1 MPTQPPSREILLN
14 AFAMNTVG
22 HLSPGQWTHP
32 RDRSGDYNRL
42 ATWTDLAQ
50 VLERGLFDGLFIADV
65 IGLYDIY
72 GGGPDAALR
81 SAAQIPIN
89 DPMLLVS
96 AMAHVTR
103 HLGFGVTANLTW
115 TSPYLLARAFS
126 TLDHLT
132 EGRIGWNIVTGY
144 LDSGARAHG
153 HAGLI
158 AHDER
163 YAMAEEYMEV
173 CYKLWEASWE
183 DGAAL
188 RDRARG
194 VFTDPARVHPIR
206 HQGTHYRVEGVH
218 LCEPSPQ
225 RTPLLYQAG
234 SSDAGRGFAG
244 RHAECVFVSGPS
256 AGVIARRTQALREAT
271 AAAGRDPAALK
282 VFSLLTIVVAATR
295 AEAEDRHAAYL
306 RHASPEGALALMAG
320 WTGLDLS
327 GYALDQEI
335 RHIEREG
342 YRTALENITR
352 AEPDRVWTVRDIAE
366 RCAIG
371 GIGPV
376 VVGGARDAAD
386 AVEAWVAE
394 TGVDGLNLA
403 YAVLPETF
411 EAIADHL
418 VPELQRRGRF
428 KREYRPGTLRGK
440 LFGGARLA
448 PPHPAAGYRRG

>member
-1 MPTQPPSREILLN
+1 MSEPPEILFN

-22 HLSPGQWTHP
+22 HLSPGQWTIQ
-32 RDRSGDYNRL
+32 RDRSGAYNKLR
-42 ATWTDLAQ
+42 TWTDLAQ
-50 VLERGLFDGLFIADV
+50 TLERGLFDGLFIADV
-65 IGLYDIY
+65 IGVYDVY
-72 GGGPDAALR
+72 GGGPDTALR
-81 SAAQIPIN
+81 HAAQLPIN

-96 AMAHVTR
+96 AMAHVTK
-103 HLGFGVTANLTW
+103 HIGFGVTANLTW
-115 TSPYLLARAFS
+115 TSPFLLARAFS

-132 EGRIGWNIVTGY
+132 EGRIGWNIVTGH

-153 HAGLI
+153 HASLI

-163 YAMAEEYMEV
+163 YSMADEYMQV
-173 CYKLWEASWE
+173 CYKLWEGSWQ
-183 DGAAL
+183 DGAAE
-188 RDRARG
+188 RDIATG
-194 VFTDPARVHPIR
+194 SFTDPARVRPI
-206 HQGTHYRVEGVH
+206 HHAGAHYKVDAIH

-225 RTPLLYQAG
+225 RTPVLYQAG
-234 SSDAGRGFAG
+234 SSTAGRAFAG
-244 RHAECVFVSGPS
+244 SHAECVFVSGPS
-256 AGVIARRTQALREAT
+256 AGVIKRRTAELR
-271 AAAGRDPAALK
+271 AAVAEAGRDPAALK
-282 VFSLLTIVVAATR
+282 VFSLLTVVVAATQD
-295 AEAEDRHAAYL
+295 EAEDRHAEYL
-306 RHASPEGALALMAG
+306 RHASPAGALALMAG

-327 GYALDQEI
+327 SYALDQEI

-376 VVGGARDAAD
+376 IVGDARQAAN
-386 AVEAWVAE
+386 AVEAWMAE

-418 VPELQRRGRF
+418 VPELQRRRRF
-428 KREYRPGTLRGK
+428 KRSYRPGTMRAK
-440 LFGGARLA
+440 LFGHDRLIT
-448 PPHPAAGYRRG
+448 PHPAAAHRWP

>member
-1 MPTQPPSREILLN
+1 MGTPGEILFN

-22 HLSPGQWTHP
+22 HLSPGQWTNP
-32 RDRSGDYNRL
+32 RDRSRDYNKLR
-42 ATWTDLAQ
+42 TWTELART
-50 VLERGLFDGLFIADV
+50 LERGLFDGLFIADV
-65 IGLYDIY
+65 IGIYDVY
-72 GGGPDAALR
+72 GEGPEAALR
-81 SAAQIPIN
+81 SAAQMPIN
-89 DPMLLVS
+89 DPMMLVS
-96 AMAHVTR
+96 AMAAVTE

-132 EGRIGWNIVTGY
+132 DGRIGWNIVTGY

-153 HAGLI
+153 LRSMI
-158 AHDER
+158 AHDDR
-163 YAMAEEYMEV
+163 YAMAEDYMQV
-173 CYKLWEASWE
+173 CYKLWEGSWA
-183 DGAAL
+183 DDAAI
-188 RDRARG
+188 RDMATG
-194 VFTDPARVHPIR
+194 HFTNPSRIRPIR
-206 HQGTHYRVEGVH
+206 HEGAYYRVDAVH

-234 SSDAGRGFAG
+234 SSTAGRAFAG
-244 RHAECVFVSGPS
+244 AHAECVFVSGPS
-256 AGVIARRTQALREAT
+256 AGVIKRRTAELREAV
-271 AAAGRDPAALK
+271 AAAGRDPADLK
-282 VFSLLTIVVAATR
+282 VFALLTVVVAESQ
-295 AEAEDRHAAYL
+295 AEAEDRHAEYL

-327 GYALDQEI
+327 GYGLDQEI

-352 AEPDRVWTVRDIAE
+352 AEPDRAWTVRDIAE

-376 VVGGARDAAD
+376 VVGDAKQAAD
-386 AVEAWVAE
+386 AVEGWVAE

-403 YAVLPETF
+403 YAVMPETF
-411 EAIADHL
+411 EQIAAHL

-428 KREYRPGTLRGK
+428 KREYRPGTLRAK
-440 LFGGARLA
+440 LYGRDRLA
-448 PPHPAAGYRRG
+448 APHPAAAHRFA

>member
-1 MPTQPPSREILLN
+1 MAPPREILFN

-22 HLSPGQWTHP
+22 HLSPGQWRNP
-32 RDRSGDYNRL
+32 RDRSGAYNRL
-42 ATWTDLAQ
+42 RTWTDLAQ
-50 VLERGLFDGLFIADV
+50 TLERGLFDGLFIADV
-65 IGLYDIY
+65 IGLYDVY
-72 GGGPDAALR
+72 GQGPEAALR
-81 SAAQIPIN
+81 HAAQVPIN
-89 DPMLLVS
+89 DPMMLVS
-96 AMAHVTR
+96 AMAHVTE

-158 AHDER
+158 PHDER
-163 YAMAEEYMEV
+163 YAMAEEYMQL
-173 CYKLWEASWE
+173 CYKLWEGSWA

-188 RDRARG
+188 RDAASG
-194 VFTDPARVHPIR
+194 TFTDPARVRPVR
-206 HQGTHYRVEGVH
+206 HEGRYYRVDGIH

-234 SSDAGRGFAG
+234 SSTAGRAFAG
-244 RHAECVFVSGPS
+244 SHAECVFVSGPS
-256 AGVIARRTQALREAT
+256 VGVIRRRTAELREAV
-271 AAAGRDPAALK
+271 AAAGRDPASLK
-282 VFSLLTIVVAATR
+282 VFSLLTVVVAATQ
-295 AEAEDRHAAYL
+295 AEAEDRHAEYL
-306 RHASPEGALALMAG
+306 RDASPEGALALMAG

-352 AEPDRVWTVRDIAE
+352 AEPDRVWTVRDIAD
-366 RCAIG
+366 RCAVG

-376 VVGGARDAAD
+376 VVGDARQAAD
-386 AVEAWVAE
+386 AVEDWIAQ

-403 YAVLPETF
+403 YAVMPETF
-411 EAIADHL
+411 EAIAAHL

-428 KREYRPGTLRGK
+428 KRAYRPGTLRAK
-440 LFGGARLA
+440 LYGQDRLA
-448 PPHPAAGYRRG
+448 APHPAAAHRFAG

>member
-1 MPTQPPSREILLN
+1 MATPREILFN

-22 HLSPGQWTHP
+22 HLSPGQWTIP
-32 RDRSGDYNRL
+32 RDRSRDYNRL
-42 ATWTDLAQ
+42 GTWTDLART
-50 VLERGLFDGLFIADV
+50 LERGLFDGLFIADV
-65 IGLYDIY
+65 IGIYDVY
-72 GGGPDAALR
+72 GEGPEAALR
-81 SAAQIPIN
+81 SAAQMPIN
-89 DPMLLVS
+89 DPMMLVS
-96 AMAHVTR
+96 AMAAVTR
-103 HLGFGVTANLTW
+103 HLGFGITANLTW

-132 EGRIGWNIVTGY
+132 DGRIGWNIVTGY

-153 HAGLI
+153 LPGLI

-163 YAMAEEYMEV
+163 YARAEEYMQV
-173 CYKLWEASWE
+173 CYKLWEGSWA
-183 DGAAL
+183 DDAAI
-188 RDRARG
+188 RDAATGRFA
-194 VFTDPARVHPIR
+194 DPARIR
-206 HQGTHYRVEGVH
+206 PVRHAGPFYTVDGIH

-234 SSDAGRGFAG
+234 SSAAGRAFAG
-244 RHAECVFVSGPS
+244 AHAECVFVSGPS
-256 AGVIARRTQALREAT
+256 APVIRRRTAELREAV
-271 AAAGRDPAALK
+271 AAAGRDPADLK
-282 VFSLLTIVVAATR
+282 VFALLTVVVAETQ
-295 AEAEDRHAAYL
+295 AEAEDRHAEYL

-352 AEPDRVWTVRDIAE
+352 ADPDRVWTVRDIAA

-376 VVGGARDAAD
+376 VVGDARQAAD

-394 TGVDGLNLA
+394 TDTDGLNLA
-403 YAVLPETF
+403 YAVMPETF

-418 VPELQRRGRF
+418 VPELQRRERF
-428 KREYRPGTLRGK
+428 KRGYRPGSLRAK
-440 LFGGARLA
+440 LYGRDRLA
-448 PPHPAAGYRRG
+448 PPHPAATHRFA

>member
-1 MPTQPPSREILLN
+1 MSAKHEILFN

-22 HLSPGQWTHP
+22 HLSPGQWRNP
-32 RDRSGDYNRL
+32 RDRSGAYNRL
-42 ATWTDLAQ
+42 RTWTDLAQ

-65 IGLYDIY
+65 IGLYDVY

-81 SAAQIPIN
+81 HAAQVPIN

-96 AMAHVTR
+96 AMAHVTE

-132 EGRIGWNIVTGY
+132 GGRVGWNIVTGY

-158 AHDER
+158 AHDDR
-163 YAMAEEYMEV
+163 YAMAEEYMQV
-173 CYKLWEASWE
+173 CYKLWEGSWA
-183 DGAAL
+183 DDAAV
-188 RDRARG
+188 RDAAG
-194 VFTDPARVHPIR
+194 GTFTDPARVRPVR
-206 HQGTHYRVEGVH
+206 HEGAHYRLEGIH

-234 SSDAGRGFAG
+234 TSTAGRAFAG
-244 RHAECVFVSGPS
+244 AHAECVFVSGPS
-256 AGVIARRTQALREAT
+256 AAVIRRRTAELR
-271 AAAGRDPAALK
+271 AAVAEQGRDPADLK
-282 VFSLLTIVVAATR
+282 VFSLLTVVVAATQ
-295 AEAEDRHAAYL
+295 AEAEDRHAEYL
-306 RHASPEGALALMAG
+306 RHASPEGSLALMAG

-335 RHIEREG
+335 RYIEREG

-352 AEPDRVWTVRDIAE
+352 ADPDRVWTVRDVAE
-366 RCAIG
+366 HCAIG
-371 GIGPV
+371 AIGPV
-376 VVGGARDAAD
+376 VVGDAAGAAD
-386 AVEAWVAE
+386 AVEAWVEE

-411 EAIADHL
+411 EAIAAHL
-418 VPELQRRGRF
+418 VPELQRRGRY
-428 KREYRPGTLRGK
+428 KRDYRPGTLRAK
-440 LFGGARLA
+440 LYGRDRLA
-448 PPHPAAGYRRG
+448 PPHPAAAHRWTD

>member
-1 MPTQPPSREILLN
+1 MTQPTEIQFN

-22 HLSPGQWTHP
+22 HLSPGQWTNP
-32 RDRSGDYNRL
+32 RDRSGAYNKLR
-42 ATWTDLAQ
+42 TWTDLAQ
-50 VLERGLFDGLFIADV
+50 TLERGLFDGLFIADV
-65 IGLYDIY
+65 IGVYDVY

-81 SAAQIPIN
+81 HAAQLPIN
-89 DPMLLVS
+89 DPMMLVS
-96 AMAHVTR
+96 AMAHVTQ
-103 HLGFGVTANLTW
+103 HLCFGVTANLTW
-115 TSPYLLARAFS
+115 TSPFLLARAFS

-153 HAGLI
+153 HASMI

-173 CYKLWEASWE
+173 CYKLWEGSWQ
-183 DGAAL
+183 DGAAE
-188 RDRARG
+188 RDAATG
-194 VFTDPARVHPIR
+194 CFTDPARVRPVQHA
-206 HQGTHYRVEGVH
+206 GKHYKVDAIH

-225 RTPLLYQAG
+225 RTPVLYQAG
-234 SSDAGRGFAG
+234 SSTAGRAFAG
-244 RHAECVFVSGPS
+244 AHAECVFVSGPS
-256 AGVIARRTQALREAT
+256 AGVIKRRTAELR
-271 AAAGRDPAALK
+271 AAVAEAGRDPAALK
-282 VFSLLTIVVAATR
+282 VFSLLTVVVAATQ
-295 AEAEDRHAAYL
+295 AEAEDRHAEYL

-327 GYALDQEI
+327 SYALDQEI
-335 RHIEREG
+335 RYIEREG

-371 GIGPV
+371 AIGPV
-376 VVGGARDAAD
+376 IVGDARQAAD
-386 AVEAWVAE
+386 AVEAWMAE

-428 KREYRPGTLRGK
+428 KRAYRPGTMRAK
-440 LFGGARLA
+440 LFGQDRLTA
-448 PPHPAAGYRRG
+448 PHPAGAHRWS

>member
-1 MPTQPPSREILLN
+1 VSASGEILFN

-22 HLSPGQWTHP
+22 HLSPGQWRNP
-32 RDRSGDYNRL
+32 RDRSGAYNRL
-42 ATWTDLAQ
+42 STWTDLAQ

-65 IGLYDIY
+65 IGTYDVY
-72 GGGPDAALR
+72 GGGPEAALR
-81 SAAQIPIN
+81 HAAQVPIN

-158 AHDER
+158 PHDER
-163 YAMAEEYMEV
+163 YAQAHEYMEV
-173 CYKLWEASWE
+173 CYKLWEGSWE
-183 DGAAL
+183 DGAAR
-188 RDRARG
+188 RDHASG
-194 VFTDPARVHPIR
+194 TFTDPARVHAIHHEGR
-206 HQGTHYRVEGVH
+206 HYHVQGVH

-234 SSDAGRGFAG
+234 TSPAGRGFAG
-244 RHAECVFVSGPS
+244 AHAECVFVSGPS
-256 AGVIARRTQALREAT
+256 AAVIRRRTQELRQAV
-271 AAAGRDPAALK
+271 ADAGRDPADLK
-282 VFSLLTIVVAATR
+282 VFSLLTVMVAATR
-295 AEAEDRHAAYL
+295 AESEDRHAEAL
-306 RHASPEGALALMAG
+306 RYASPEGSLALMAG

-335 RHIEREG
+335 RYIEREG

-352 AEPDRVWTVRDIAE
+352 ADPDRVWTVRDVAE
-366 RCAIG
+366 HCAIG
-371 GIGPV
+371 AIGPV
-376 VVGGARDAAD
+376 VVGDAPGAAD

-411 EAIADHL
+411 EAIAGHL
-418 VPELQRRGRF
+418 VPELQRRGRY
-428 KREYRPGTLRGK
+428 KRAYRPGTLRAK
-440 LFGGARLA
+440 LYGHDRLR
-448 PPHPAAGYRRG
+448 PPHPAAQHRRG

>member
-1 MPTQPPSREILLN
+1 MTQPPEIPFN

-22 HLSPGQWTHP
+22 HLSPGQWTNP
-32 RDRSGDYNRL
+32 RDRSGAYNKLR
-42 ATWTDLAQ
+42 TWTDLAQ
-50 VLERGLFDGLFIADV
+50 TLERGLFDGLFIADV
-65 IGLYDIY
+65 IGVYDVY

-81 SAAQIPIN
+81 HAAQLPIN
-89 DPMLLVS
+89 DPMMLVS
-96 AMAHVTR
+96 AMAHVTQ
-103 HLGFGVTANLTW
+103 HLCFGVTANLTW
-115 TSPYLLARAFS
+115 TSPFLLARAFS

-153 HAGLI
+153 HASMI

-173 CYKLWEASWE
+173 CYKLWEGSWQ
-183 DGAAL
+183 DGAAE
-188 RDRARG
+188 RDAATG
-194 VFTDPARVHPIR
+194 CFTDPARVRPVQHT
-206 HQGTHYRVEGVH
+206 GKHYKVDAIH

-225 RTPLLYQAG
+225 RTPVLYQAG
-234 SSDAGRGFAG
+234 SSTAGRAFAG
-244 RHAECVFVSGPS
+244 AHAECVFVSGPS
-256 AGVIARRTQALREAT
+256 AGVIKRRTAELR
-271 AAAGRDPAALK
+271 AAVAEAGRDPAALK
-282 VFSLLTIVVAATR
+282 VFSLLTVVVAATQ
-295 AEAEDRHAAYL
+295 AEAEDRHAEYL

-327 GYALDQEI
+327 SYALDQEI
-335 RHIEREG
+335 RYIEREG

-371 GIGPV
+371 AIGPV
-376 VVGGARDAAD
+376 IVGDARQAAD
-386 AVEAWVAE
+386 TVEAWMAE

-428 KREYRPGTLRGK
+428 KRAYRPGTMRAK
-440 LFGGARLA
+440 LFGQDRLTA
-448 PPHPAAGYRRG
+448 PHPAGAHRWS

>member
-1 MPTQPPSREILLN
+1 MPREILLN

-32 RDRSGDYNRL
+32 RDRSADYNRL
-42 ATWTDLAQ
+42 STWTDLAQ

-65 IGLYDIY
+65 VGVYDVY
-72 GGGPDAALR
+72 GGGPEAALR
-81 SAAQIPIN
+81 RAAQVPIN
-89 DPMLLVS
+89 DPMMLVS

-115 TSPYLLARAFS
+115 ASPYLLARAFS

-132 EGRIGWNIVTGY
+132 EGRVGWNVVTGY

-153 HAGLI
+153 LAGLI
-158 AHDER
+158 AHDDR

-173 CYKLWEASWE
+173 CYKLWEGSWE
-183 DGAAL
+183 DGAAV
-188 RDRARG
+188 RDRANG
-194 VFTDPARVHPIR
+194 VFADPARVHPIR
-206 HQGTHYRVEGVH
+206 HEGPHYRVEGIH

-234 SSDAGRGFAG
+234 TSTAGRAFAG

-256 AGVIARRTQALREAT
+256 AGVIARRTRELREAA
-271 AAAGRDPAALK
+271 AAAGRDPASLL
-282 VFSLLTIVVAATR
+282 VFSLLTVVVAETR
-295 AEAEDRHAAYL
+295 AEAEDRHAEYL

-327 GYALDQEI
+327 GYGLDQEI

-352 AEPDRVWTVRDIAE
+352 ADPSRAWTVRDVAE
-366 RCAIG
+366 RTSIG
-371 GIGPV
+371 GIAPV
-376 VVGGARDAAD
+376 VVGDARGAAD
-386 AVEAWVAE
+386 AVEAWVEE

-418 VPELQRRGRF
+418 VPELQRRGRA
-428 KREYRPGTLRGK
+428 RRAYRPGTLREK
-440 LFGGARLA
+440 LFGRGARLVA
-448 PPHPAAGYRRG
+448 PHPAAAHRRAPA